1 MTGPASIGMSAD
13 PGSSLP
19 PPPRMPEPPNP
30 AETSPDPGEAAPGT
44 EPAEAA
50 EQAESSGTAEAGSV
64 DAAVAGV
71 WARMRDTIV
80 ARVDVVD
87 DGVAAL
93 LERRLDEATRA
104 EAQQAAHKLAGSAG
118 TFSFHEASR
127 LARCLE
133 HRFAGEPDPDDAR
146 AAAEEAVALRLALES
161 PAGSVDAAQP
171 PAEAAD
177 DRPLVLLLSADAG
190 LAERVRRAAGAQDL
204 NVCHVDTPDQARRA
218 VAARVPA
225 AVVLDV
231 QVDAHAQGGE
241 TAQTDGVAD
250 ALSALT
256 ALTLPA
262 EIPILLLADVEAQPD
277 RVAAA
282 RAGVD
287 RFLSRGADADEVAAT
302 IGERLQSAATARVL
316 ACDDDVAVLEAIK
329 VVLGRA
335 GIVVDT
341 VADPRCFWEEMAAS
355 PPDLVLLDMSMPH
368 VDGLELC
375 HTLRSDPSYV
385 AVPVVFLTGHTD
397 RDSIQQA
404 FDAGADDIVGKPLV
418 DAELRVRV
426 SNRLE
431 RARLLRRLAE
441 TDPLTGLDNRRASL
455 PALQRLLALSRRHQQ
470 PLSLAVVDL
479 DRFKHLNET
488 YGHATADAVLRELG
502 RQARTQFRAGDVAA
516 RWGGDEFVI
525 GMYGMGRHDG
535 VQRVAELLEDLR
547 ATVFDGEGPAGEAGT
562 VTATF
567 SAGVAEHPGDSPDVD
582 ALYRAAD
589 GALRRAKQAGGDQVR
604 AVAPDDHEEAAQY
617 DVVVVEDDPAVS
629 ELLVHALR
637 TRGYGAE
644 VIDDGGVARRRLV
657 GEAAD
662 LRPRVVLLDVDLPAL
677 NGLDLLAELQRH
689 GVLER
694 ARVVMLTGR
703 AGEVDV
709 VDALRLG
716 AVDHVA
722 KPFSV
727 PELLERVRHALA
739 T

>member
-1 MTGPASIGMSAD
+1 MTGPAAIGMSAD
-13 PGSSLP
+13 SGLSLP
-19 PPPRMPEPPNP
+19 PPPRPGQ
-30 AETSPDPGEAAPGT
+30 SPDSARASVNEA
-44 EPAEAA
+44 PAEAA
-50 EQAESSGTAEAGSV
+50 VEAPPVGAVGATAATAIE
-64 DAAVAGV
+64 GV
-71 WARMRDTIV
+71 WARMRETV
-80 ARVDVVD
+80 LARMDVID

-93 LERRLDEATRA
+93 VERRLDESTRS
-104 EAQQAAHKLAGSAG
+104 ETEQAAHKLAGSAG

-133 HRFAGEPDPDDAR
+133 HRFTGEPDPDDAR

-161 PAGSVDAAQP
+161 PAVAVDAAQP
-171 PAEAAD
+171 SAEAAD
-177 DRPLVLLLSADAG
+177 DHPMVLLLSADAN
-190 LAERVRRAAGAQDL
+190 LAERVRRAVAARGL
-204 NVCHVDTPDQARRA
+204 NLCHVDTPDQAHQL

-231 QVDAHAQGGE
+231 QLDAHAPQAHAPGGD
-241 TAQTDGVAD
+241 TTQTDGVAD

-256 ALTLPA
+256 ALALP
-262 EIPILLLADVEAQPD
+262 PQTPRLLLADVEAQPD

-287 RFLSRGADADEVAAT
+287 RYLSRGAAADEVAAT
-302 IGERLQSAATARVL
+302 IGERLHSTATARVL
-316 ACDDDVAVLEAIK
+316 ACDDDVAVLEAIRA
-329 VVLGRA
+329 VLGRV

-355 PPDLVLLDMSMPH
+355 PPDLVMLDMSMPH

-397 RDSIQQA
+397 RDSVQQA
-404 FDAGADDIVGKPLV
+404 FDAGADDVVGKPLV

-426 SNRLE
+426 SKRLE

-441 TDPLTGLDNRRASL
+441 TDPLTGLANRRASL
-455 PALQRLLALSRRHQQ
+455 AALQRLLALSRRHEQ

-479 DRFKHLNET
+479 DRFKHLNAT
-488 YGHATADAVLRELG
+488 HGHATADAVLRQLG

-535 VQRVAELLEDLR
+535 VQRVAELLEGLR
-547 ATVFDGEGPAGEAGT
+547 ATTIDDEGPAGAGGT
-562 VTATF
+562 VAATF
-567 SAGVAEHPGDSPDVD
+567 SAGVAEHPRDGADVD

-589 GALRRAKQAGGDQVR
+589 RALRRAKQAGGDQVR
-604 AVAPDDHEEAAQY
+604 AVAADDYEEAHGQC

-629 ELLVHALR
+629 ELLVHALH
-637 TRGYGAE
+637 TRGYGVE
-644 VIDDGGVARRRLV
+644 VLDDGGVARRRLV

-689 GVLER
+689 EVLER

-703 AGEVDV
+703 SGEDDI